1 MRRGHVGVRV
11 NDKIGPY
18 FKTFKGLR
26 QGYAL
31 SLFFF
36 YIATDALAVIMNKA
50 NEHGLMKGMLGENL
64 YNGVN
69 MLQYVDDSIFL
80 LDDDLDSARNLKM
93 MLCAFEQMSGL
104 KINFHK
110 SE

>member
-1 MRRGHVGVRV
+1 MLELGLTIKLALISKLLRGLGKDMPSH
-11 NDKIGPY
+11 
-18 FKTFKGLR
+18 F
-26 QGYAL
+26 
-31 SLFFF
+31 FFF